1 MENYSL
7 RIQELLE
14 PVVEAQ
20 GMEILQVECLRMKS
34 RWLVR
39 LYLDKENGLVSVNDC
54 ARISDIVGDIL
65 DVHDLPPGSYVLEV
79 SSPGVNRPLV
89 RDKDFVRYQG
99 QRVHVRTHVPVEG
112 MRNFRGE
119 LVAYLDEPEGKF
131 LLVQVK
137 DRAYRIPRAVV
148 AKAHLDVRF

>member
-1 MENYSL
+1 MDNYSVK
-7 RIQELLE
+7 IQEIIE

-20 GMEILQVECLRMKS
+20 GMEIIQVECLRMKS

-39 LYLDKENGLVSVNDC
+39 LYLDKENGSVSVDDC
-54 ARISDIVGDIL
+54 ARISDLVGDIL
-65 DVHDLPPGSYVLEV
+65 DVHDIPPGSYILEV

-99 QRVHVRTHVPVEG
+99 QRVHVQTHVPVEG
-112 MRNFRGE
+112 IRNFHGE
-119 LVAYLDEPEGKF
+119 LVAYLDEPEGKI

-137 DRAYRIPRAVV
+137 DRAYRIPRSLVV
-148 AKAHLDVRF
+148 KAHLEVVV